1 MDHTDVFKR
10 ACLIQLSTPTWN
22 GSKGLEQTIMEKIG
36 DNTDWLRGRK
46 FLINPELL
54 GPVKTTVHQARN
66 MVQRHSLPF
75 PVNGLYLVPK
85 ESLSLIDERLEEFR
99 ERFWIR
105 VSEFEEQYENARREA
120 KAALGSL
127 YNDADYPMDISH
139 KFRFDWRFLEIGTPG
154 KSTILSPEIYEREKQ
169 KFVSLMDET
178 RELAMAALREEF
190 GEIVHDLTDRL
201 AGNGKPRTI
210 KSSMFNKLK
219 EFLDDFS
226 TKNIFEDETL
236 MQIVEQ
242 AKSAIGGGVSAY
254 GLKYNERMQTQ
265 LRDEMGNLKIAIDSA
280 IEDLPRRKIRM
291 AV

>member
-22 GSKGLEQTIMEKIG
+22 GSKGLEQAIMEKIG

-85 ESLSLIDERLEEFR
+85 ESLSIIDERLEEFR
-99 ERFWIR
+99 ERFWIK

-120 KAALGSL
+120 KVTLASL
-127 YNDADYPMDISH
+127 YNESDYPMDISH

-201 AGNGKPRTI
+201 TGNGKPRTI

-242 AKSAIGGGVSAY
+242 AKSAIGGVSAY
-254 GLKYNERMQTQ
+254 GIKYNERMQQ
-265 LRDEMGNLKIAIDSA
+265 QIKDEMGNLKVAIDSA